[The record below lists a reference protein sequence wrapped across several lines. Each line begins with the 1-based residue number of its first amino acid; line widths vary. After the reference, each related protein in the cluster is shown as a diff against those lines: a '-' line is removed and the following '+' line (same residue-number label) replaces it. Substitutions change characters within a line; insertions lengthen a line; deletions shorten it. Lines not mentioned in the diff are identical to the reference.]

1 MSQEK
6 AQLIAPIGITTF
18 TGLTATGVITATS
31 FAGNIVG
38 SAKSLVTGTNVTAGV
53 MTATSFAGN
62 LTGNI
67 QRLAD
72 SAPNINVGVT
82 TATSFVGNLTG
93 SVTDL
98 TSAPNITV
106 GVVTATRFEGPV
118 TGDVEGNVTGNV
130 TGVAT
135 GTQSGGNI
143 VGNVVGNITGDV
155 DGDVTGNVTGNIQ
168 GDVTGDI
175 TGNIQGAVTGNITG
189 NVQGA
194 VTGNI
199 TGDIQGD
206 VTGDV
211 TGNLQGNV
219 TGNVVGVAT
228 GSVTGDVTG
237 NLQGNVTGNV
247 TGDIDGDVTGNI
259 TGNVQGNVTG
269 NVTGNATGV
278 AAGGLGINYN
288 GGWTGAGTSQV
299 RVGVVTATTLYGD
312 GSNLDGISSGSVSQ
326 QSVTANS
333 ATTTIDLSSGNV
345 IYMTQSANTT
355 ISFSNPE
362 NGNVY
367 LIRTKDDNSTARTIT
382 WPASINW
389 DGGSAPT
396 LIQDNPRDSDIQV
409 FLFVTR
415 SMGVKWYG
423 KEVVNID
430 PQTFTSFIWGRG
442 TNGSLGLNNAQVS
455 YSSPI
460 QLGET
465 GAWGKLPVI
474 SMDMDAATVALT
486 KIDGTLWTWG
496 QNGSGQLGLNQPAP
510 TQISSPTQVPG
521 TTWNQVAPLQD
532 RGCMAVKTDGTLW
545 VWGDNKYGQLG
556 LIDGHSA
563 DFSSPVQLPGTT
575 WGITDNSIG
584 AGYYRGGNI
593 KTDGT
598 MWMWGYNGEGELGV
612 NDKAHRSS
620 PTQVPGTWRQFSR
633 SLGQG
638 TNLAIKTDGTLW
650 SWGSAF
656 AGNLGIGSPD
666 NGKRSSP
673 CAVGTN
679 TNWTKA
685 SAGYKHCAAIKDD
698 GTLWMF
704 GSNEFGQLGFN
715 ESGFPNSY
723 SSPKQLPGTW
733 NTISCAREWN
743 IATKTDGTMWVWGQ
757 NDEQGFFGRNVTAE
771 GDISSPVQIP
781 GTDWNDAVAWYY
793 AAMANK
799 KG

>member
-31 FAGNIVG
+31 FTGNITG
-38 SAKSLVTGTNVTAGV
+38 SAKSLVDGTNVTAGV

-72 SAPNINVGVT
+72 GTPNINVGVT

-118 TGDVEGNVTGNV
+118 TGDVRGNVTGNV

-135 GTQSGGNI
+135 GTQSGGNV
-143 VGNVVGNITGDV
+143 VGNVVGDVTGDV
-155 DGDVTGNVTGNIQ
+155 DGDITGN
-168 GDVTGDI
+168 I

-189 NVQGA
+189 NIQGN
-194 VTGNI
+194 VTGNVV
-199 TGDIQGD
+199 GD

-211 TGNLQGNV
+211 TGNI
-219 TGNVVGVAT
+219 
-228 GSVTGDVTG
+228 
-237 NLQGNVTGNV
+237 
-247 TGDIDGDVTGNI
+247 TGDI
-259 TGNVQGNVTG
+259 QGNVTG

-312 GSNLDGISSGSVSQ
+312 GSNLDGVSSGPVSQ
-326 QSVTANS
+326 QAVTANS
-333 ATTTIDLSSGNV
+333 GTTAIDLSNGNV

-367 LIRTKDDNSTARTIT
+367 IVRTKDDNETARTIT
-382 WPASINW
+382 WPDTINW
-389 DGGSAPT
+389 DGGTAPT
-396 LIQDNPRDSDIQV
+396 LIQDNPRSTDAQV
-409 FLFVTR
+409 FLLVTR
-415 SMGVKWYG
+415 NMGVTWYG
-423 KEVVNID
+423 KEVVNFD
-430 PQTFTSFIWGRG
+430 PQTFTSFVWGRG
-442 TNGSLGLNNAQVS
+442 TNGQLGLNNGQVS

-486 KIDGTLWTWG
+486 KTDGTLWTWG

-510 TQISSPTQVPG
+510 TQVSSPTQVPG

-532 RGCMAVKTDGTLW
+532 RGCMAFKTDGTLW

-556 LIDGHSA
+556 NNLSNSDP
-563 DFSSPVQLPGTT
+563 DKSSPVQLPGTT
-575 WGITDNSIG
+575 WGITDNAIG

-633 SLGQG
+633 ALGQG

-679 TNWTKA
+679 TNWSKA
-685 SAGYKHCAAIKDD
+685 SAGYKHSAAIKDD
-698 GTLWMF
+698 GSLWMF

-715 ESGFPNSY
+715 QSGFPNSY

-757 NDEQGFFGRNVTAE
+757 NDEAGFFGRNVAAE

-799 KG
+799 KGG